1 MFIPNTLKD
10 REEMLKAIGASSVK
24 DLLKQVPGKY
34 LYPSFDLPETSLDE
48 QQTAR
53 RMRALA
59 AANPP
64 LLSFLG
70 AGAYERYIPAAV
82 KALISRGE
90 YVTAYT
96 PYQAEASQGILQ
108 TIYEYQSS
116 VSALYGM
123 DCANASMYDGA
134 SAFGEAV
141 RAAVRVTGRKK
152 VLVQE
157 TINPQ
162 YLAVLKTYF
171 ANSAEY
177 NFVTAPHKDGLLDL
191 EKLAA
196 LLGNDTAC
204 VAFQTPNFF
213 GLPED
218 GSRLSELAHKAGAL
232 LVAAADPASLGLFAP
247 PGEYGADFAVG
258 EGQSLGLPL
267 SYGGPYLGIF
277 TCKKEYV
284 RQMPGRIAGMTKDKD
299 GRRGFVLTL
308 QAREQHIRRD
318 KAASNICS
326 NEALCALS
334 ATIYLALLGPEG
346 LKELGLANARAAAF
360 TAERLSAVGG
370 ASLRFKSPFFN
381 EFVLQV
387 RGDAA
392 RLREKILSKER
403 IDIGLPLKNYHPV
416 LGPGALLVCATETKT
431 EEDVLK
437 LEKALKDNI

>member
-1 MFIPNTLKD
+1 MFIPTTQKD
-10 REEMLKAIGASSVK
+10 QEEMLKTIGASSIK
-24 DLLKQVPGKY
+24 ELLKQVPAKY
-34 LYPSFDLPETSLDE
+34 LSPAFDLPETSLDE

-53 RMRALA
+53 HMKNLA
-59 AANPP
+59 AANTPA
-64 LLSFLG
+64 LSFLG

-90 YVTAYT
+90 YLTAYT

-116 VSALYGM
+116 VCALYAM

-141 RAAVRVTGRKK
+141 RAAVRVTGKKK
-152 VLVQE
+152 VLCQE
-157 TINPQ
+157 TLNPQ
-162 YLAVLKTYF
+162 YLKTLKTYF
-171 ANSAEY
+171 ANSKDY
-177 NFVTAPHKDGLLDL
+177 QFVTIPQKDGLMDTDKLSAMLDS
-191 EKLAA
+191 
-196 LLGNDTAC
+196 DTAC

-213 GLPED
+213 GLMED
-218 GSRLSELAHKAGAL
+218 AHKISQTAHAAGAL
-232 LVAAADPASLGLFAP
+232 VVAAADPASLGLFSP

-258 EGQSLGLPL
+258 EGQALGLPL

-277 TCKKEYV
+277 ACKKEYV

-299 GRRGFVLTL
+299 GKRGFVLTL

-346 LKELGLANARAAAF
+346 LKELGLANAGAAAF
-360 TAERLSAVGG
+360 AARKLASVKG
-370 ASLRFKSPFFN
+370 AALKFKGSFFN
-381 EFVLQV
+381 EFVLNV
-387 RGDAA
+387 SCDAA
-392 RLREKILSKER
+392 RLREKVLAKER
-403 IDIGLPLKNYHPV
+403 IDIGLPLKDLYPA

-431 EEDVLK
+431 EEDILR
-437 LEKALKDNI
+437 LEKALRENI